1 MQLWYWSFSQS
12 EFELPRLDLWR
23 FYSQIIVRKYC
34 SLIGSVATT
43 REISTTC
50 VSLFTLEIST
60 VFEIPVLSLQSCIL
74 STETAFLTLVKKKK
88 KARNLH
94 CRRHLQLIC
103 SRKEWKTTRGEESKQ
118 TVFTHILPWIQH
130 AGGQLGVLANLY
142 LARED
147 CNLSHTR
154 SLLIVFHPTGHL
166 PHLFAKTCQILRYLS
181 VSGWEWHRKTL
192 SLLLSEDLRHRD
204 CMRIWRINLVRKRKY
219 ASWLFE
225 KKAGKPTPTVGG
237 KQRAQYVSF
246 NWNGTLCTGKLNG
259 HFLT

>member
-88 KARNLH
+88 KK
-94 CRRHLQLIC
+94 QGIC
-103 SRKEWKTTRGEESKQ
+103 IAEDIYSWFVQGKSGRQQEGRKASRQ
-118 TVFTHILPWIQH
+118 
-130 AGGQLGVLANLY
+130 
-142 LARED
+142 
-147 CNLSHTR
+147 CSHTFCPGF
-154 SLLIVFHPTGHL
+154 SML
-166 PHLFAKTCQILRYLS
+166 
-181 VSGWEWHRKTL
+181 E
-192 SLLLSEDLRHRD
+192 
-204 CMRIWRINLVRKRKY
+204 
-219 ASWLFE
+219 ASWESWQTYTLQE
-225 KKAGKPTPTVGG
+225 KTATCLI
-237 KQRAQYVSF
+237 QDHS
-246 NWNGTLCTGKLNG
+246 
-259 HFLT
+259 